1 MARMFEG
8 AAAFNQPIGGWKTAS
23 VQWESQWDDMFKNAA
38 AWRAKY
44 KRNYKFNPPV
54 GNPAVTAQFRSGS

>member
-1 MARMFEG
+1 
-8 AAAFNQPIGGWKTAS
+8 
-23 VQWESQWDDMFKNAA
+23 MFKNAA

-54 GNPAVTAQFRSGS
+54 GKPCGDGPISEWKLK